1 MLKKTSLVI
10 DHLIDHD
17 LDILALTETWHYA
30 DDTKTIGDMSIAGYN
45 FHHVPRGSRGGGVA
59 ILIRSSLPAKVNSI
73 FEARSFE
80 SIHVTI
86 QAKSICLQVV
96 TIYRVP
102 PSTKN
107 KIKSWEFLPEFTE
120 YLEQLAPLKGKLLI
134 AGDINIKWNL
144 LHDPERKSFADI
156 LDTNNLIQHVSAL
169 IPTHDKGNTIDMI
182 ISR

>member
-1 MLKKTSLVI
+1 MITKLLVI
-10 DHLIDHD
+10 CL
-17 LDILALTETWHYA
+17 LMV
-30 DDTKTIGDMSIAGYN
+30 TISTMSLE
-45 FHHVPRGSRGGGVA
+45 VVEGGGVA
-59 ILIRSSLPAKVNSI
+59 ILIRSALPVKVNNI

-107 KIKSWEFLPEFTE
+107 KIKSSEFLPEFTG

-182 ISR
+182 ISREGDDLVQSCQVSSQISDHNAVHAILRK